1 MSNNDAIR
9 WLQRL
14 EHFEAALAKLTDACK
29 RENYSELELAGVI
42 QFFVFSQEL
51 AWNTLKDLLYVE
63 GIDAKTPRAVWREAH
78 NAGFVEDIDTAL
90 GTIAFRNELSHRY
103 SEAMARRAPVV
114 VCSTADGATCS
125 ESDDWSTGYL
135 VFVDTDDDNA
145 ADPTNPDEE
154 IIQRE
159 TEKRSVDIAFAN
171 VGTGERVRFAGDG
184 IALGFEGT
192 FTFCDERAVDNAAKA
207 KALILNPVGSLRAA
221 TDTDSPEDLIVNDA
235 DGTNVTCN

>member
-78 NAGFVEDIDTAL
+78 SAGFVEDIDTAL

-103 SEAMARRAPVV
+103 SEVMARRAVERIR
-114 VCSTADGATCS
+114 AD
-125 ESDDWSTGYL
+125 YL
-135 VFVDTDDDNA
+135 PLLTHILA
-145 ADPTNPDEE
+145 RL
-154 IIQRE
+154 QQKRE
-159 TEKRSVDIAFAN
+159 TERGA
-171 VGTGERVRFAGDG
+171 
-184 IALGFEGT
+184 
-192 FTFCDERAVDNAAKA
+192 
-207 KALILNPVGSLRAA
+207 
-221 TDTDSPEDLIVNDA
+221 
-235 DGTNVTCN
+235 